1 MAQFPLPRFSLAP
14 SLPGDAAGAHGHGT
28 HQPQAHPRL
37 AEGGAAADQPD
48 DEHHHSHTNNDHG
61 RQQGVLVLQKVVVA
75 LVGVD
80 DVRPDIAEPSSCCL
94 KCNKEK

>member
-1 MAQFPLPRFSLAP
+1 MNHNHLLLRFTSPA
-14 SLPGDAAGAHGHGT
+14 SGRQTTHTDGAT
-28 HQPQAHPRL
+28 HQPQADPGL

-48 DEHHHSHTNNDHG
+48 DEHHHGHANDDHS

-80 DVRPDIAEPSSCCL
+80 DVRPNIAEACSCRL
-94 KCNKEK
+94 KCSKEK

>member
-1 MAQFPLPRFSLAP
+1 MSPRPFPLLH
-14 SLPGDAAGAHGHGT
+14 LGGT
-28 HQPQAHPRL
+28 HQPQAHPGL
-37 AEGGAAADQPD
+37 AESGAAADQPD
-48 DEHHHSHTNNDHG
+48 DEHHQGHANDDHS

-80 DVRPDIAEPSSCCL
+80 DVRPNIAEACSCRL